1 VKRDPAPAASNTP
14 TPGTTA
20 TSGNT
25 ATTGIVE
32 FTPAF
37 TVTSCLV
44 AVPCDLRFCDP
55 HGDLRD
61 EPTGNVSFSQQI

>member
-1 VKRDPAPAASNTP
+1 
-14 TPGTTA
+14 
-20 TSGNT
+20 
-25 ATTGIVE
+25 
-32 FTPAF
+32 
-37 TVTSCLV
+37 V